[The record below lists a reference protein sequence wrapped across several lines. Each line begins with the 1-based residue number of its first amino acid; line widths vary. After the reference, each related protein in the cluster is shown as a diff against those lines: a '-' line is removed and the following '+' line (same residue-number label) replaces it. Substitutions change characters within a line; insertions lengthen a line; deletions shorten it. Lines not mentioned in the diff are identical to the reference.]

1 MNKNIFKDYIDA
13 CELEKELEERIRK
26 LEEEGI
32 AHDVVSGSN
41 PYFPF
46 QAQHFHV
53 EGETKYSGIEAEWI
67 KLSRQ
72 KEKVKQIRQQV
83 EEEIEKAPLRIQR
96 IIQYKYIEGATWEE
110 VASRLGR
117 KSSGESV
124 RKEFNTYLK
133 K

>member
-41 PYFPF
+41 PEHPY

-53 EGETKYSGIEAEWI
+53 EGAVQQVDRNVEWENL
-67 KLSRQ
+67 KRQ
-72 KEKVKQIRQQV
+72 QEKVKQIRQQV
-83 EEEIEKAPLRIQR
+83 EEEIEKASVRIQR
-96 IIQYKYIEGATWEE
+96 IIRYKFFEGATWEE

-124 RKEFNTYLK
+124 RKEFNSYLK